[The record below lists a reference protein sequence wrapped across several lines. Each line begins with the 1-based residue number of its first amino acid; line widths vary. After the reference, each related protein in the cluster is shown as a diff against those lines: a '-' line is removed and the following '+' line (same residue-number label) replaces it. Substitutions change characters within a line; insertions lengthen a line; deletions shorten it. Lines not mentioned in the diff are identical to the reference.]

1 MRICLTSQLKLSFEV
16 NGGGDR
22 VTGAAL
28 NEVARDPVASLQLVA
43 VEAAGRRSRDRLGA
57 VVADA
62 ARKHLDADA
71 VVVAIWDEG
80 RHLRIL
86 HAGGVAQ
93 FARQRLRGALESAAS
108 SLRRNGR
115 AAATSFGSLGPAR
128 SVAAF
133 MPPHERPPGVV
144 VVGRRAPFSRAD
156 RAFLG
161 ALAAVSALALDHG
174 RRPSAS
180 NMQVGDMQLDLEDHE
195 VVVAGRRVRLTRS
208 ELRILLFLATEPGRA
223 RTRGEILRHLW
234 KTDHVGD
241 ERACDAHISNLRRKI
256 ERDPARPDR
265 VVTVRGAGYVLRPS

>member
-1 MRICLTSQLKLSFEV
+1 
-16 NGGGDR
+16 
-22 VTGAAL
+22 L
-28 NEVARDPVASLQLVA
+28 NEVARDPVASLQVVA
-43 VEAAGRRSRDRLGA
+43 VEAAGRRSRDRLGSL
-57 VVADA
+57 VADA

-80 RHLRIL
+80 RHPRIL
-86 HAGGVAQ
+86 HASGVAQ
-93 FARQRLRGALESAAS
+93 FARQRLRAALESAAS
-108 SLRRNGR
+108 ALRGNGR
-115 AAATSFGSLGPAR
+115 PVATSFGSLGPPR
-128 SVAAF
+128 SVAAL

-144 VVGRRAPFSRAD
+144 VVGHRAPFSRAD

-161 ALAAVSALALDHG
+161 ALAAVSALALDNG
-174 RRPSAS
+174 RRRSAS
-180 NMQVGDMQLDLEDHE
+180 NMQVGDMQIELEDHE

-265 VVTVRGAGYVLRPS
+265 VVTVRGAGYALRPS

>member
-1 MRICLTSQLKLSFEV
+1 LTPQLKFAFEV

-22 VTGAAL
+22 VTGVAL
-28 NEVARDPVASLQLVA
+28 NEVARDPVGSLRLVA
-43 VEAAGRRSRDRLGA
+43 VEAAGRRSPDRLGA

-71 VVVAIWDEG
+71 VVVAVWDEG
-80 RHLRIL
+80 RQLRIL
-86 HAGGVAQ
+86 HASGLSR
-93 FARQRLRGALESAAS
+93 FARRRLRAMLESAAGS
-108 SLRRNGR
+108 VRGNGR
-115 AAATSFGSLGPAR
+115 AAAAPFGSLGPPR
-128 SVAAF
+128 SVATL
-133 MPPHERPPGVV
+133 MPPHDRPPGVV

-161 ALAAVSALALDHG
+161 ALAAVSALALDNG
-174 RRPSAS
+174 RRPAAS
-180 NMQVGDMQLDLEDHE
+180 NLQVGDMQLDLEDHE

-234 KTDHVGD
+234 KTDYVGD

-265 VVTVRGAGYVLRPS
+265 VLTVRGAGYALRPT